1 VKYLSSPVAVF
12 VGAIVGFV
20 TCCLIG
26 RGMTHKNMFRR
37 FKRLN
42 PYLEQETSFYPTASQ
57 LIALVRAQYP
67 PSSDKMLVIIG
78 GNSVFNG
85 SGQKRDDIWSEVLQR
100 ELGDSYKV
108 VNLSAPGAGVVDN
121 GGVIFEALAREYPR
135 ALLVANTEPGY
146 YKPANRSAYA
156 YLFWDAYY
164 KGLLPPEAKVVAD
177 NAQGKPTSYEREFRL
192 GRWLNSRLYFN
203 DLWSGVAYRYVSTI
217 WTSALRSRSFEARK
231 KLPDWYNKRPPV
243 EANEAAFE
251 KLLPPRL
258 QSFRERL
265 PFVAERFQRDADG
278 TFVQTPE
285 SLHKEQEE
293 IATLLPAN
301 LHPRSLIVFTPYNPW
316 FLAHLTEDEQQRAAI
331 SYRNGVDLLTK
342 EGFHALSA
350 WDQGFVLSDFGDT
363 VHLSPDGG
371 RRIADLVAKA
381 IRGMNV
387 HGNAPTLN

>member
-1 VKYLSSPVAVF
+1 MKYLSSPVAVF
-12 VGAIVGFV
+12 AGAIVGFIA
-20 TCCLIG
+20 CCLIG

-37 FKRLN
+37 FTRLN

-57 LIALVRAQYP
+57 LIALVRAQCP
-67 PSSDKMLVIIG
+67 PSSDKTLVIIG

-121 GGVIFEALAREYPR
+121 GGVIFEALAHQYPR

-164 KGLLPPEAKVVAD
+164 KGLLPPEAKAVAN

-251 KLLPPRL
+251 KLLPLRL
-258 QSFRERL
+258 ESFRQRL
-265 PFVAERFQRDADG
+265 PFVAERFQRNADG
-278 TFVQTPE
+278 SFVQTPE
-285 SLHKEQEE
+285 SLHEEQQE
-293 IATLLPAN
+293 IAALLPAD
-301 LHPRSLIVFTPYNPW
+301 LHSRSLIVFTPYNPW
-316 FLAHLTEDEQQRAAI
+316 FLAHLTEDERQRAAI

-363 VHLSPDGG
+363 VHLAPSGG
-371 RRIADLVAKA
+371 HRIADLVAKA
-381 IRGMNV
+381 IRGMN
-387 HGNAPTLN
+387 APATAPALN